1 MAAAL
6 AALGLAAAALA
17 GCGSGSSS
25 SKDAAI
31 GPAPTKA
38 AAATTTP
45 SPTATATATAT
56 AAAKTETPS
65 SGDPTT
71 HKAKLGATL
80 TLSGSGLHDD
90 VNDHRKTLIKVT
102 LKDQRGPFQGFDLPA
117 NRKLIG
123 VDLHFV
129 NIGKLRYDDAL
140 PSGTLTLSGGET
152 GKPTQLIPGS
162 GANPCPTPSLKLKT
176 GQSKDVCVAFEV
188 PKSAKP
194 IAYQYVTD
202 SGYGDTGLWKLK

>member
-1 MAAAL
+1 MIKPLSTAAAV
-6 AALGLAAAALA
+6 AALAALA
-17 GCGSGSSS
+17 GCGGSGS
-25 SKDAAI
+25 DAHTAAAI
-31 GPAPTKA
+31 GPAPTQA
-38 AAATTTP
+38 AAATTT
-45 SPTATATATAT
+45 ATPAPKATAT
-56 AAAKTETPS
+56 AAAADDS
-65 SGDPTT
+65 ADPTT
-71 HKAKLGATL
+71 HKGTLGATL
-80 TLSGSGLHDD
+80 KLAGSGLHDD

-102 LKDQRGPFQGFDLPA
+102 LKGQNGPFSGFQLPA

-123 VDLHFV
+123 VQLHFV

-152 GKPTQLIPGS
+152 GKPTQLIPGT

-176 GQSKDVCVAFEV
+176 GQAKDVCVAFEV

-202 SGYGDTGLWKLK
+202 SGYGDTGLWKLP

>member
-1 MAAAL
+1 MIKPLSTAAAV
-6 AALGLAAAALA
+6 AALAALA
-17 GCGSGSSS
+17 GCGGSGS
-25 SKDAAI
+25 DAHTAAAI
-31 GPAPTKA
+31 GPAPTRA
-38 AAATTTP
+38 AAATTTAT
-45 SPTATATATAT
+45 PTPTATAT
-56 AAAKTETPS
+56 AAAADDS
-65 SGDPTT
+65 ADPTT

-80 TLSGSGLHDD
+80 KLAGSGLHDD

-102 LKDQRGPFQGFDLPA
+102 LKDQRGPFSGFQLPA

>member
-1 MAAAL
+1 MTKPSMPAAL

-31 GPAPTKA
+31 GAAPTRA

-45 SPTATATATAT
+45 SPTATATAKPQT
-56 AAAKTETPS
+56 AA

-71 HKAKLGATL
+71 HKGKLGATL
-80 TLSGSGLHDD
+80 KLSGSGLHDD

-129 NIGKLRYDDAL
+129 NVGKLRYDDAL
-140 PSGTLTLSGGET
+140 PAGTLTLSSGET

-162 GANPCPTPSLKLKT
+162 GANPCPTPSLKLRT

-202 SGYGDTGLWKLK
+202 SGFGDTGLWKLH

>member
-1 MAAAL
+1 MIKPLSTAAAV
-6 AALGLAAAALA
+6 AALAALA
-17 GCGSGSSS
+17 GCGGSGS
-25 SKDAAI
+25 DAHTAAAI
-31 GPAPTKA
+31 GPAPTRA
-38 AAATTTP
+38 AAATTTATP
-45 SPTATATATAT
+45 SATATAT
-56 AAAKTETPS
+56 AAAG
-65 SGDPTT
+65 GDPTT

-80 TLSGSGLHDD
+80 KLAGSGLHDD

-102 LKDQRGPFQGFDLPA
+102 LKDQRGPFSGFQLPA

-123 VDLHFV
+123 FDLHFV